1 MDPTNDAAVNTD
13 SQDSVNTGTQ
23 DTSTGDV
30 STPDGSEPSPVYRTQ
45 EDFDAAF
52 EKRLAREK
60 KKLVKDLETAAAEE
74 ARKKSMSDT
83 ERLANEKAEAENKV
97 KATVAAANERIV
109 KAEARAIAAG
119 LGVPG
124 AKLPYIT
131 RLADFTEVDVDD
143 DGEVDNGAL
152 TASINKVLKDI
163 PELKASPAEAGDF
176 QEEESLATPIGRR
189 QVRTPDA
196 TPANNGGRSS
206 KDQFNDILRRRGLR
220 GS

>member
-1 MDPTNDAAVNTD
+1 MTEPVSGAVNTD

-30 STPDGSEPSPVYRTQ
+30 NTPDSSEPSPVYRTQ

-60 KKLVKDLETAAAEE
+60 KKLQKDLETAAAED
-74 ARKKSMSDT
+74 ARKKSMSET
-83 ERLANEKAEAENKV
+83 ERLANEKAEAENKLS
-97 KATVAAANERIV
+97 ATVASANQKIV
-109 KAEARAIAAG
+109 KAEARAVAAG
-119 LGVPG
+119 LGVP
-124 AKLPYIT
+124 AQKLPYIT

-143 DGEVDNGAL
+143 DGEVDSGAL

-163 PELKASPAEAGDF
+163 PELKASTEADPG
-176 QEEESLATPIGRR
+176 EESLATPIGRR

-196 TPANNGGRSS
+196 TPSNGGGRSS